1 MIRWLPFDWF
11 TAVRFMRDGWVQ
23 TIFILVGVS
32 LGVGVT
38 IFMSEM
44 LGGVQ
49 ANFLHR
55 VLTAQAMIVVLPP
68 DEMAVALHTA
78 PGVVEDA
85 VLQRPNQRPRSI
97 DQWQNIRGQIEAT
110 PGVTVVAP
118 IITGPGLAVRGN
130 ASASISVIGSDPAD
144 YFRIVRVPDYI
155 VHGQLRLRADD
166 ILIGVDLAQQLG
178 VAVADK
184 ITVVAGTG
192 GRAPRPLTVTGIFD
206 LGSKGVNLRTTFVAL
221 RTGQS
226 LLGLPGGVTSLE
238 IALADPF
245 AAEATAQLLAP
256 RYGVRA
262 DSWIFTNKQF
272 FIAVQ
277 AQNLSSLLIRISVGL
292 SAAFGVASVLVV
304 SVVQRAREIGILRAM
319 GGRRG
324 QILRVFLIQ
333 GGIMGFGGAVLGS
346 ALGAG
351 ILLAWN
357 RLARQPDGSEMFPF
371 LLDPWLVVGTVAVA
385 TLVGVLAG
393 MAPAMQAARLDPA
406 VAIRG

>member
-1 MIRWLPFDWF
+1 MTRWLPFAWF
-11 TAVRFMRDGWVQ
+11 TALRFLREGWVQ
-23 TIFILVGVS
+23 TIFILVGVA

-38 IFMSEM
+38 VFMSEM
-44 LGGVQ
+44 LAGVQ

-55 VLTAQAMIVVLPP
+55 VLTAQPMIVVLPP
-68 DEMAVALHTA
+68 DEVAEPLHNQ
-78 PGVVEDA
+78 PGEAEDA
-85 VLQRPNQRPRSI
+85 TLQRPNQRPRSI
-97 DQWQNIRGQIEAT
+97 DQWQSIAAQLLET
-110 PGVTVVAP
+110 PGVTVVASV
-118 IITGPGLAVRGN
+118 ITGAGLAVRGN
-130 ASASISVIGSDPAD
+130 ASASISIIGSEPAD

-155 VHGQLRLRADD
+155 VRGQMRLRSDD

-184 ITVVAGTG
+184 ISIIAGTG
-192 GRAPRPLTVTGIFD
+192 DRTPRPLTITGIFD

-238 IALADPF
+238 IGLTDPF
-245 AAEATAQLLAP
+245 AAETTAQLIAP
-256 RYGVRA
+256 RFGVRA

-277 AQNLSSLLIRISVGL
+277 AQNLSNLLIRISVGL

-319 GGRRG
+319 GARRG
-324 QILRVFLIQ
+324 QVLRVFLIQ
-333 GGIMGFGGAVLGS
+333 GGAMGLLGAILGSMLGGA
-346 ALGAG
+346 
-351 ILLAWN
+351 ILLLWN
-357 RLARQPDGSEMFPF
+357 KLARLPDGSEMFPF
-371 LLDPWLVVGTVAVA
+371 MLSPTLLLGTIALA
-385 TLVGVLAG
+385 TLVGVLAA